1 MEKLTEND
9 LIILKSAI
17 DYRIRTDEEL
27 SRLCVQGLKDLKNK
41 LNMKNISYFSG
52 GSPYQVFKSEV

>member
-17 DYRIRTDEEL
+17 DYRIRNDEEL

-41 LNMKNISYFSG
+41 LNLKNISYFSC